1 MSMDRR
7 TVLRFAAAAPAA
19 TLAARAFA
27 QSRTEVVL
35 GSIQDLSGPLVSLGK
50 PIRDGM
56 LMRIEAANAAGGV
69 HGRKLKL
76 VVEDSGYDPKKSVLA
91 ADKLITSDKVF
102 AVVGT
107 LGTAPALST
116 LQQFID
122 KGIPHLFPIT
132 AHSGTY
138 EPFHRL
144 KFAAFTPYPDSMRA
158 GLREML
164 KKGYK
169 RVAIHYQD
177 DEYGLDII
185 RGAEAALKD
194 AGMGFVERT
203 SYKRG
208 ATDFSS
214 QMQKLKAANPD
225 LIVIATVVRETIG
238 SVAEARKIGYTGDFF
253 GSPGSYIPAIPRLG
267 GKAMEG
273 IYNLNE
279 IPNPYRDD
287 PKNSKLLN
295 DWLDAYKARFKED
308 AELWGVFGYFL
319 MDMVVRTLDK
329 TGPGLNVDGF
339 VKALETSTFP
349 RSFLGTSEYSFGPQ
363 KRLGN
368 NQSRIAQIRNRRRDR
383 FRAGGADEF
392 DAHGKLLCGVLRQ
405 LCKSPRIPV

>member
-1 MSMDRR
+1 MTINRR
-7 TVLRFAAAAPAA
+7 TLLKLAAASALPVA
-19 TLAARAFA
+19 TNISA
-27 QSRTEVVL
+27 QSKTEVAI
-35 GSIQDLSGPLVSLGK
+35 GTIQDLSGPLVSLGK
-50 PIRDGM
+50 PLRDGM
-56 LMRIEAANAAGGV
+56 LLRVEQANAAGGV
-69 HGRKLKL
+69 HGRKIKL
-76 VVEDSGYDPKKSVLA
+76 VAEDSGYDPKKSVLA
-91 ADKLITSDKVF
+91 ADKMISSDKVF

-122 KGIPHLFPIT
+122 KGIPHLFPMT

-169 RVAIHYQD
+169 RVGILYQD
-177 DEYGLDII
+177 DEYGLDVI
-185 RGAEAALKD
+185 RGAEAALKE
-194 AGMGFVERT
+194 AGMSFVERT

-238 SVAEARKIGYTGDFF
+238 SVGEARKIGYTGDFF
-253 GSPGSYIPAIPRLG
+253 GSPGSYIPAIPKLG

-279 IPNPYRDD
+279 IPVPYRDD

-295 DWLDAYKARFKED
+295 DWLDAYKLRFKED
-308 AELWGVFGYFL
+308 ADLWGVFGWFL

-329 TGPGLNVDGF
+329 TGPNLSADAF

-368 NQSRIAQIRNRRRDR
+368 NQSRIAQIQNGRWVNISD
-383 FRAGGADEF
+383 FI
-392 DAHGKLLCGVLRQ
+392 K
-405 LCKSPRIPV
+405 